1 MDPGGDGF
9 MFYKEVTFQSRIVH
23 LLSICCLIVHG
34 VQGIFSGPCGMELMH
49 AMLIV
54 GYDQDPDGTKYWI
67 VKNSWGE
74 GWGEKGYIHM
84 LRGTSIQGVCNMYR
98 CWI

>member
-9 MFYKEVTFQSRIVH
+9 MFYKE
-23 LLSICCLIVHG
+23 
-34 VQGIFSGPCGMELMH
+34 GIFSGPCGMELCH
-49 AMLIV
+49 AMLLV

-74 GWGEKGYIHM
+74 GWGEKGYIRM
-84 LRGTSIQGVCNMYR
+84 LRGTEIQGVCNMYGHSNFPLKSPETKNVEL
-98 CWI
+98 